1 MTQIANFFVLPLR
14 ICDVVLGVQWLI
26 TLGPILW
33 DFQHLTM
40 KFVWHIKEVVWKGQ
54 VASQVL
60 LMSRK
65 QGSKVQ
71 GTNSKGAY
79 TMVITRGT

>member
-1 MTQIANFFVLPLR
+1 MADFFVLPLR
-14 ICDVVLGVQWLI
+14 GCDVVLGVQWLI

-40 KFVWHIKEVVWKGQ
+40 QFVWHDNEVVWKGQ
-54 VASQVL
+54 VAGQVL

-65 QGSKVQ
+65 QASKVQ
-71 GTNSKGAY
+71 GTTSKGAY
-79 TMVITRGT
+79 TMVITGVT